1 MSRVVG
7 TSLTYRESDFS
18 SVTVSIIVWDCL
30 ESSFIIIYLA
40 SVIITGQL
48 ANVVYEQRDIPTCV
62 GKTIYVCSYKSVLW
76 EHPHIRGEDGGR
88 IEAVKVISGTSPH
101 TWGRY

>member
-62 GKTIYVCSYKSVLW
+62 GKTEIVH
-76 EHPHIRGEDGGR
+76 EHPHERGEDTKN
-88 IEAVKVISGTSPH
+88 VKQTQILNF
-101 TWGRY
+101 